1 MAGSNCSSRQ
11 EAWGE
16 IQQCTRGEATKW
28 AGWLGPEPPPR
39 DSDAEFNLVLS
50 NTGRVYLYI
59 FEICGELMQVV
70 RDKIRDIWA
79 VAVTLKYCSQQSQL
93 CHPAPAPPNISTSDI
108 SILIAFRLHPDIQ
121 ASDVSILIAS
131 TPTKGS
137 LIQALLCNRCAQTDK
152 SSIEI
157 PN

>member
-1 MAGSNCSSRQ
+1 MGGLVR
-11 EAWGE
+11 
-16 IQQCTRGEATKW
+16 TRT
-28 AGWLGPEPPPR
+28 PPR

-50 NTGRVYLYI
+50 NTGRVRVYLYI

-108 SILIAFRLHPDIQ
+108 SILIAFRLHSDIQ
-121 ASDVSILIAS
+121 ASDVSLSIAS
-131 TPTKGS
+131 PIKEGY
-137 LIQALLCNRCAQTDK
+137 
-152 SSIEI
+152 
-157 PN
+157 